1 MIIGLTGGIGS
12 GKSAIARGL
21 QQMGYRVYDT
31 DSEAKRL
38 LETDA
43 DLQARVKDLLGDEC
57 YADGHYQTAVVAAKV
72 FADEDLLQALNAIVH
87 PAVEQDILDSSI
99 HQLHDSPLIIESALL
114 FESGLNQICDTTIAV
129 IAPEELRLQR
139 VIARDKTDINKVRA
153 RMRAQMSDAE
163 RAAKADLVVCNDGT
177 LTIEQLCRYITQH
190 L

>member
-72 FADEDLLQALNAIVH
+72 FADADLLHQLNALVH
-87 PAVEQDILDSSI
+87 PAVQEDIMHRASCI
-99 HQLHDSPLIIESALL
+99 VNHLIVESALL